1 MFRFLKLWGGA
12 FRAVLT
18 SVFFSGMLFAQVDD
32 VSLRGQVTDPS
43 GAVVPAITVVLVGP
57 DGVTK
62 EVQTNEEGRYAFRS
76 LPPGTYSVRI
86 SVKGFADIEKPGIV
100 IARGR
105 PQIVDAQLVV
115 ALEKQRVTVK
125 GDAVEVS
132 VNPTANVGAVVLK
145 GDDLNALSDNPDDL
159 QDELQA
165 LAGPAAGPDGGQIYI
180 DGFSEGRLPPKE
192 SIREIRVNQSP
203 FAAEYDRLGFGRIEI
218 FTKPGSE
225 KLHGQAFFDFGDSVF
240 NSRNPFA
247 LTRPPYQSKQ
257 FGGNVGGR
265 LNSKSSFFVDAERR
279 GVDEVSVVSA
289 LTLDS
294 AYNVVPFSES
304 VLNPTWRTTLSP
316 RVDYQL
322 TPKNTLVARYSF
334 SREGSDNNG
343 IGQFSMP
350 TQAYDQR
357 RAEQV
362 AQVTETAVL
371 NERAVNETRFQY
383 MRQRN
388 NQAGDNSLPT
398 LSVMGAFTTGGVGGS
413 LGSTNHDH
421 LEFHNLTSVT
431 VNKHLVKFGG
441 RLRELHWWD
450 RSVDSYNG
458 MFTFTSLDAYRLT
471 LLGLEN
477 GLSPE
482 EIRAQ
487 GGGASQ
493 FLIVAGNPVADLNQV
508 DVGLYLQDDWR
519 VRPNFSMSAGL
530 RYETQNGIGHLH
542 DFAPRLGFAWG
553 IGRGKTG
560 SPRTVLRAGAGV
572 FYQRVFADLRLQA
585 LRLNGTTQQQYLVP
599 NPDFYPTIPTLD
611 TLAASRE
618 PQTLRQIAPDLRA
631 PYITQAAAGLERQL
645 MRNVTL
651 AVTYTNSHGVHLLR
665 SRNINAPLPGAY
677 NPLNPADSLR
687 PFGGT
692 ENIYQY
698 ESSGLFNQNQLI
710 TNFNARISPRFTL
723 VGFYMLNSARS
734 NSDGAGSFPANP
746 YDLSSEY
753 GSASFNVRHRFF
765 LGGSIPLPLGFRVAP
780 FLTASSGRPFDIVLG
795 EDLNGDSL
803 FNDRPALVTDLSRP
817 SVVQTAYGAFD
828 TLPFPDAALLPRNY
842 AVGPGQ
848 FSLNMHL
855 SKTFSFGRE
864 AGAASDSSSG
874 GHGGHGGHRGG
885 PPGGGLGPGGLS
897 SGGGSMHGLFHGERG
912 NKRYSLEFTIDAHN
926 VFNNVNLATPIG
938 NLSSPLFGRSNA
950 IAGGFHGGATANRRI
965 ELETRFTF

>member
-1 MFRFLKLWGGA
+1 MFRSLKSLG
-12 FRAVLT
+12 RALRTVLT
-18 SVFFSGMLFAQVDD
+18 SLFFSGMLFAQVDD
-32 VSLRGQVTDPS
+32 VSLRGQITDPS
-43 GAVVPAITVVLVGP
+43 GAVVPAVTVILLGP
-57 DGVTK
+57 DGATK
-62 EVQTNEEGRYAFRS
+62 VAQANEEGRYAFHS
-76 LPPGTYSVRI
+76 LAPGAYTLRI
-86 SVKGFADIEKPGIV
+86 SLKGFAEIERPGIA
-100 IARGR
+100 IARGGT
-105 PQIVDAQLVV
+105 QVEDVQLAVT
-115 ALEKQRVTVK
+115 LEKQRVTVK

-132 VNPTANVGAVVLK
+132 VSPTANVGALILK
-145 GDDLNALSDNPDDL
+145 GNDLNALSDNPDDL

-247 LTRPPYQSKQ
+247 LTRPPYQSRQ
-257 FGGNVGGR
+257 FGGNVGGA
-265 LNSKSSFFVDAERR
+265 LSKKSSFFVDAERR
-279 GVDEVSVVSA
+279 DVDEVSVVSA
-289 LTLDS
+289 LVLDPS
-294 AYNVVPFSES
+294 FNVAPFSQT
-304 VLNPTWRTTLSP
+304 VLNPTWRTTISP

-322 TPKNTLVARYSF
+322 SPKHTLVARYSY
-334 SREGSDNNG
+334 SREGSDQNG
-343 IGQFSMP
+343 VGQFAMP
-350 TQAYDQR
+350 TQAFDLR

-362 AQVTETAVL
+362 GQVTETAVL
-371 NERAVNETRFQY
+371 NDRAVNETRFQY

-388 NQAGDNSLPT
+388 NQTGDNSLPT
-398 LSVMGAFTTGGVGGS
+398 LEVMGAFTAGGVS
-413 LGSTNHDH
+413 AALGSTNHDH
-421 LEFHNLTSVT
+421 YEVHNLTSVT
-431 VNKHLVKFGG
+431 INKHLVKFGG
-441 RLRELHWWD
+441 RLRDLHWWD
-450 RSVDSYNG
+450 RSLESYNG

-471 LLGLEN
+471 LLGVAS

-482 EIRAQ
+482 QIRAQ

-493 FLIVAGNPVADLNQV
+493 FLIVAGNPVANLNQL

-519 VRPNFSMSAGL
+519 LRPNFSLSAGL
-530 RYETQNGIGHLH
+530 RYETQNAISHHH
-542 DFAPRLGFAWG
+542 DLAPRLGLAWG

-560 SPRTVLRAGAGV
+560 APKTVLRAGAGI
-572 FYQRVFADLRLQA
+572 FYQRVSADLRLQA
-585 LRLNGTTQQQYLVP
+585 LRLNGVTQQQYLVP
-599 NPDFYPTIPTLD
+599 HPDFYPTLPSLE

-618 PQTLRQIAPDLRA
+618 PQTLRQTAPDLRA

-645 MRNVTL
+645 VRNVTL

-665 SRNINAPLPGAY
+665 SRNINAPLPGTY
-677 NPLNPADSLR
+677 DPLNPVGSTR

-723 VGFYMLNSARS
+723 VGFYMLNGARS

-765 LGGSIPLPLGFRVAP
+765 LGGSIPLPLGLRIAP
-780 FLTASSGRPFDIVLG
+780 FLTASSGRPFDILLG

-803 FNDRPALVTDLSRP
+803 FNDRPALATDLSLP

-828 TLPFPDAALLPRNY
+828 TLPLPGAAILPRNF

-855 SKTFSFGRE
+855 TKTFSFGRE
-864 AGAASDSSSG
+864 AGAVSDSSAG